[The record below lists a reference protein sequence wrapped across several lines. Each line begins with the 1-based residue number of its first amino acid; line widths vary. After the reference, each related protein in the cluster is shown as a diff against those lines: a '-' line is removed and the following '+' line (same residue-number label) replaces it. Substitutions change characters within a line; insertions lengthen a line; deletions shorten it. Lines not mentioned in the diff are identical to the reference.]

1 VKQILLY
8 ITIFLSFSVS
18 VKSEQVTT
26 WGWKYDCG
34 IVLEA
39 FDDNFDTQITVFVRL
54 IQGYISGV
62 NIVKLKEV
70 GTNVSEQT
78 IKYALE
84 KYCRDNPTKN
94 TLDASSEIYRL
105 LEE

>member
-1 VKQILLY
+1 MPV
-8 ITIFLSFSVS
+8 
-18 VKSEQVTT
+18 
-26 WGWKYDCG
+26 WGWKIDCG
-34 IVLEA
+34 IVLET
-39 FDDNFDTQITVFVRL
+39 FDDNYNNDAQIQVFEAL

-62 NIVKLKEV
+62 NYENFKQV
-70 GTNVSEQT
+70 GKGVSSQT

-94 TLDASSEIYRL
+94 TLDASIEIYRL